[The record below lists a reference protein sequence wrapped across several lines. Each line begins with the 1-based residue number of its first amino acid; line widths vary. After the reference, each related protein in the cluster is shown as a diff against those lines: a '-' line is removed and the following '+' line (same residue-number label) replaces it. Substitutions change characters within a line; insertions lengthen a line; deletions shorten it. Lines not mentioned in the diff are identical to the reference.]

1 MKVKSNK
8 GFTLIELL
16 VVIVLLGIV
25 SSFAVLSLNI
35 TGLDSELKEEARKIH
50 ALISLAKEEAI
61 IHAQEI
67 ALVVDKDNYVFKY
80 WTWSWTTE
88 GVGKKKKYSWKDKEN
103 KIFRERNIHD
113 GLKIQLET
121 EQKVILDKE
130 NKDEKSNLTMFSS
143 SGEQN
148 KFELKIY
155 LESDKHVFYL
165 ISGKSN
171 GDVKME
177 KNTNNGF

>member
-1 MKVKSNK
+1 MLKGLHK

-50 ALISLAKEEAI
+50 ALINLAKEEAI

-67 ALVVDKDNYVFKY
+67 ALVVEKETYVFMYWTSEIDKD
-80 WTWSWTTE
+80 
-88 GVGKKKKYSWKDKEN
+88 KKKKYFWKEKEN
-103 KIFRERNIHD
+103 KIFRERLIQK

-121 EQKVILDKE
+121 EQKFVFDKDDKN
-130 NKDEKSNLTMFSS
+130 NKKDLTIFSS
-143 SGEQN
+143 SGEQSR
-148 KFELKIY
+148 FELKIY
-155 LESDKHVFYL
+155 LESDKQVFYAINGE
-165 ISGKSN
+165 ISGEVAISKTA
-171 GDVKME
+171 KMNF
-177 KNTNNGF
+177 K